1 MDTPLTRYE
10 ALMLCVE
17 RAGSISQLG
26 RDLGIP
32 QATMSRIVN
41 SSKQLPA
48 EQGQVLTAER
58 LYGVS
63 RHDLRPDVYP
73 RETMTDR
80 HIGQR
85 FQGVDACAG
94 RFPLHGAKDSR
105 ALAGVDFNRP
115 AQMKAAP

>member
-73 RETMTDR
+73 REQMTDR

-94 RFPLHGAKDSR
+94 LFPLHGAKDSR
-105 ALAGVDFNRP
+105 ARSGVDFNRP
-115 AQMKAAP
+115 AQLKAAQ

>member
-1 MDTPLTRYE
+1 MNIHSDMDSSLTRFE

-58 LYGVS
+58 LYGVV
-63 RHDLRPDVYP
+63 HDGEWFHVGTPEGLQEAKTYMHLPY
-73 RETMTDR
+73 
-80 HIGQR
+80 
-85 FQGVDACAG
+85 AG
-94 RFPLHGAKDSR
+94 TTHR
-105 ALAGVDFNRP
+105 
-115 AQMKAAP
+115 

>member
-1 MDTPLTRYE
+1 
-10 ALMLCVE
+10 MLCVE

-48 EQGQVLTAER
+48 EQGQVLIAES

-73 RETMTDR
+73 RESMTDPYVG
-80 HIGQR
+80 HR
-85 FQGVDACAG
+85 FQGVDAYAG
-94 RFPLHGAKDSR
+94 RFPLHAADDSR

-115 AQMKAAP
+115 AQLKGAR